1 MTRISRRQ
9 ALAAAAFAPALLHA
23 PAVLGQARPRLVVV
37 GGGFGGAGAARHAR
51 DAYPQ
56 VDVTLVEPN
65 RSYTTCPFSNLVLGG
80 LRTIDSI
87 THDYSGL
94 ARRGANIVHDRVVA
108 VDPARRAV
116 RLAGGGELAYD
127 RLIVAPGIEMRWGA
141 IEGYDEAASA
151 AMPHAWQPGAQTELL
166 RRQIESIPDGGV
178 FAMSVPANPFRC
190 PPGPYERISMVA
202 RWLKHNRPR
211 AKILVLDAKDAFS
224 KQGLFLDAWKE
235 LYPGMIEWVPLAKD
249 GRVTKVDARER
260 VLETEF
266 GVRHRVDVAN
276 VVPPQRA
283 GRLAQEAGLADAS
296 GWCPV
301 SPRTLESRLVPGVHV
316 VGDATVAAPLPKS
329 GFIATAHGKHA
340 VACAVAAIEGR
351 PSPEPI
357 YFNTCYS
364 LVGDGYGIS
373 VVGIF
378 RAGPDGFVETP
389 NSGGVTP
396 RNPDANQRELEA
408 QNGEA
413 WYRSI
418 TASTFG

>member
-1 MTRISRRQ
+1 MPVPSRRRV
-9 ALAAAAFAPALLHA
+9 LAAAFATPSLLAA

-37 GGGFGGAGAARHAR
+37 GGGFGGAAAARHAR
-51 DAYPQ
+51 DAYPH
-56 VDVTLVEPN
+56 VEVTLVEPN

-80 LRTIDSI
+80 LRTMASI

-94 ARRGANIVHDRVVA
+94 ARRGANVVHDRA
-108 VDPARRAV
+108 SAIDPARRVV
-116 RLAGGGELAYD
+116 RLAGGGEIPYD
-127 RLIVAPGIEMRWGA
+127 RLVVSPGIDMRWGA
-141 IEGYDEAASA
+141 IEGYDEAAA
-151 AMPHAWQPGAQTELL
+151 QAFPHAWQPGAQTEML
-166 RRQIESIPDGGV
+166 RRQLEAIPDGGV

-190 PPGPYERISMVA
+190 PPGPYERASMVA
-202 RWLKHNRPR
+202 RWMKANRPR

-235 LYPGMIEWVPLAKD
+235 LYPGMIEWVPATKD
-249 GRVTKVDARER
+249 GRVTRVDVGAR

-266 GVRHRVDVAN
+266 GARHRVDVAN

-283 GRLAQEAGLADAS
+283 GRIAVESGLADAS

-301 SPRTLESRLVPGVHV
+301 SPRTLESRLVPGIHV
-316 VGDATVAAPLPKS
+316 VGDATIAQPLPKS

-340 VACAVAAIEGR
+340 VASAVAAIEGR
-351 PSPEPI
+351 EAPEPV

-364 LVGDGYGIS
+364 LVGDDYGIS

-396 RNPDANQRELEA
+396 RNPDARQREMEA
-408 QNGEA
+408 HNGEA

-418 TASTFG
+418 TAATFG